1 MVDTIP
7 KTEPMPKPFICFL
20 NYRQQQHC
28 TRLYNGLYKRCIINS
43 TNVYNVAFPL
53 CLFLRF
59 LVATVSRS
67 TILLLEVKAEKAPL
81 LFWWLNNIYY
91 FCNSLTNGNE

>member
-1 MVDTIP
+1 M
-7 KTEPMPKPFICFL
+7 
-20 NYRQQQHC
+20 
-28 TRLYNGLYKRCIINS
+28 
-43 TNVYNVAFPL
+43 YNVAFSL
-53 CLFLRF
+53 CLFLCF
-59 LVATVSRS
+59 LVAAVSRS